1 MNNNEIDKKFI
12 VMLTRAIEQ
21 KMNRKPHTPTDFKF
35 ISDAIGEKT
44 KQNLSSTTLM
54 RVWGYVKDKSKTRVT
69 TLNIMSRFL
78 NYPDFDAFEEYCKN
92 QDDESQPIFSDAI
105 ISSKLELNTKI
116 EITWNPNR
124 RCVLQ
129 HLGQTYFEVIVSENS
144 KMKVGDRFRCPHLI
158 MNEPLIIFELTSG
171 DIVIEAYEIGKRSGL
186 TSMKILSD

>member
-78 NYPDFDAFEEYCKN
+78 NYPDFDAFEEYC
-92 QDDESQPIFSDAI
+92 I
-105 ISSKLELNTKI
+105 
-116 EITWNPNR
+116 
-124 RCVLQ
+124 LQ
-129 HLGQTYFEVIVSENS
+129 HIGQTYFEVIVSENS

-158 MNEPLIIFELTSG
+158 LNEPLIIFELTSG